1 MGGLCSQNLLSV
13 YGRPIYQPKEKTLPD
28 ALAVLRRRFGQKTD
42 TGKPEV
48 AKMFLVISL
57 IRSFFDADYASDVR
71 LKNVGENNPFF
82 GF

>member
-1 MGGLCSQNLLSV
+1 MVVRYTNQKKRLCRMHSRYWEGDL
-13 YGRPIYQPKEKTLPD
+13 GK
-28 ALAVLRRRFGQKTD
+28 KTD